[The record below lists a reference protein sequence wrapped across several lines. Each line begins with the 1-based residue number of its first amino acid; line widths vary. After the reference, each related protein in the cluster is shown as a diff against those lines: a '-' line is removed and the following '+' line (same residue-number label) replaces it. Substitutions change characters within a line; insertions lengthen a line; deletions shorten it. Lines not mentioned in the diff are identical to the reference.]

1 MTDDQRMID
10 DQQPR
15 TGEHAGANTP
25 SSVARTP
32 PSVTGPPSPVAG
44 RPSSSV
50 TARRSSVDTRFAQL
64 VIFVNSGVPLAL
76 LGWDW
81 YNHRLGANPTEFAT
95 RTTGA
100 LTLLFLILSLAV
112 TPLRKMLGL
121 PWMIK
126 FRRLLGLYGFFY
138 GCLHLLTY
146 VWFDK
151 FFAFGLI
158 GEDIVKRPFITVGMA
173 SFVMLIPL
181 ALTSTQKSIKRLGG
195 KTWNRLH
202 KLVYLSVIG
211 GVIHYYMLVKADTR
225 EPILFGVAAAVL
237 LGYRVLNKFLPKL
250 TQRTPAR
257 VQR

>member
-1 MTDDQRMID
+1 MNTPDNRPVID
-10 DQQPR
+10 
-15 TGEHAGANTP
+15 NSP
-25 SSVARTP
+25 SSVVLPPLSASSSAS
-32 PSVTGPPSPVAG
+32 PSVVS
-44 RPSSSV
+44 
-50 TARRSSVDTRFAQL
+50 RRSSVDTKFAQL
-64 VIFVNSGVPLAL
+64 VIFVNSAVPLSL

-81 YNHRLGANPTEFAT
+81 YHHNLGANPTEFAT
-95 RTTGA
+95 RTTGV
-100 LTLLFLILSLAV
+100 LTLVFIILSLAV

-138 GCLHLLTY
+138 GCIHLLTY

-173 SFVMLIPL
+173 SFVMLVPL
-181 ALTSTQKSIKRLGG
+181 ALTSTQKSIKRIGG
-195 KTWNRLH
+195 KRWNLLH
-202 KLVYLSVIG
+202 RMVYVSAIG

-225 EPILFGVAAAVL
+225 EPILFGVAVAVL

-257 VQR
+257 AQR